1 MTTGQISKLHNLCM
15 QINLLA
21 AKRDDAPIAMY
32 HMIGDENPFTTMICI
47 EIYQTEPFNI
57 IKTFTFSTDTIS
69 TEDVKGRYYR
79 LVKKYLKDL
88 VKKNVEVK
96 ENE

>member
-1 MTTGQISKLHNLCM
+1 
-15 QINLLA
+15 
-21 AKRDDAPIAMY
+21 
-32 HMIGDENPFTTMICI
+32 MICI

-69 TEDVKGRYYR
+69 TEDIKGRYYR